1 VGRPSLLLVEDDPVL
16 VGLLSRLLTGEGYD
30 VTAVGGGKDALD
42 RMATSAYSV
51 VVLDRGLPDGDGLA
65 VLRCLRQQGSET
77 PVLVLTALGAVED
90 RVAGLDAGAE
100 DYLVKPFAVDE
111 FLARLRALR
120 RRPGG
125 GSTSDGAPHRLG
137 IGRGWLDLA
146 TGEAVRPDG
155 VRIALSR
162 TERDLLETLARSP
175 GRVFGREDLR
185 DRVFATADTL
195 GAVDTYVYYLRRK
208 LGHAV
213 IHNVR
218 GLGYRAGEIS

>member
-1 VGRPSLLLVEDDPVL
+1 MLV
-16 VGLLSRLLTGEGYD
+16 RLLHRLLAGEGYD
-30 VTAVGGGKDALD
+30 VTAVAGGADALD

-65 VLRCLRQQGSET
+65 VLRRLRTGGSDT

-111 FLARLRALR
+111 LLARLRALLR
-120 RRPGG
+120 RA
-125 GSTSDGAPHRLG
+125 DGARGGDGAAHRLRM
-137 IGRGWLDLA
+137 GRGWLDLA

-155 VRIALSR
+155 TRIGLSR
-162 TERDLLETLARSP
+162 TERDLLETLARRP
-175 GRVFGREDLR
+175 GRVYGREELR
-185 DRVFATADTL
+185 DRAFAAADTL

-213 IHNVR
+213 IRTVR